1 MGIILSMAVQMI
13 LVAESNGQVSNAEQY
28 GFCPFQSTLPAASTK
43 PAASMPF
50 YLACSNKSDGTCRW
64 V

>member
-28 GFCPFQSTLPAASTK
+28 GSFPLPIDAAGSFDK
-43 PAASMPF
+43 
-50 YLACSNKSDGTCRW
+50 ACSLNAVLLSLCKQE
-64 V
+64 